1 MKLCTIGVSMLP
13 APHRGLEETKRA
25 IRMLVQAR
33 VTEAVV
39 VVRVPQVVDDVTFQ
53 RGVGP
58 YALVAL
64 VSRTVRLPA
73 NECGRDAPLL
83 EDLVHVR
90 EVTRKL
96 IRKVVAL
103 DARVVQAEQVPREA
117 VQKEAAPLYLPRACS
132 VSRDVGMTA

>member
-1 MKLCTIGVSMLP
+1 MLP

-25 IRMLVQAR
+25 IRMLVKAR

-64 VSRTVRLPA
+64 VSGTIRLPGVP
-73 NECGRDAPLL
+73 GRRRGPAGRVRVGVIPSLLRFPSLPLI
-83 EDLVHVR
+83 
-90 EVTRKL
+90 VT
-96 IRKVVAL
+96 
-103 DARVVQAEQVPREA
+103 
-117 VQKEAAPLYLPRACS
+117 PL
-132 VSRDVGMTA
+132 